1 MALGGLSVGAAAG
14 GIVGLLREHAISE
27 GEAGFYSEG
36 VKRGGSLITVHGVT
50 KVGEEK
56 ARKIMKQSGAIDT
69 EELAD
74 EEDAPAQS
82 AAL

>member
-1 MALGGLSVGAAAG
+1 
-14 GIVGLLREHAISE
+14 
-27 GEAGFYSEG
+27 

-50 KVGEEK
+50 EDGEKK

-74 EEDAPAQS
+74 EEDLPAE
-82 AAL
+82 AEIAVPE